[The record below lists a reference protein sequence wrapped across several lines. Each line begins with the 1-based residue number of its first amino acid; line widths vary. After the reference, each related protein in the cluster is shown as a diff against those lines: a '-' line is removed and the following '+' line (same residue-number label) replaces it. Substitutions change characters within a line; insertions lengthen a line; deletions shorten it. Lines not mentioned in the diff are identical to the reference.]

1 MEHSHRYFLKGNVT
15 VHLTS
20 SLPGLDLVGN
30 DNRFTFLTKSKP
42 VTVEVSCRDEG
53 TSSLRTGKW
62 AGRCNSPES
71 NHM

>member
-15 VHLTS
+15 VQLTS

-42 VTVEVSCRDEG
+42 VTGGQGDTSPYVEC
-53 TSSLRTGKW
+53 SLVFCI
-62 AGRCNSPES
+62 GR
-71 NHM
+71 